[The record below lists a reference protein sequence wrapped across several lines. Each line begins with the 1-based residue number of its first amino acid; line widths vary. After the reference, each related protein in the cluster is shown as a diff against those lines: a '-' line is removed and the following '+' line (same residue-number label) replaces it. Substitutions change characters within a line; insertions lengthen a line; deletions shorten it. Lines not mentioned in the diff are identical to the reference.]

1 VSTASRES
9 AAAGARAV
17 RQPTA
22 ALLHIGA
29 AAVVAGGFAFMAME
43 AWGQIERLI
52 WRPAELSRALSA
64 GASLAATFPLRFVC
78 LALGSVGLMIIA
90 EYRPETLLRLSTA
103 AWAALG
109 VAGTG
114 AYLLSALDI
123 GSRWA
128 FAVLVGASLLG
139 AGLLL
144 ARRRPAPVSRTDPP
158 GSPLTRPL
166 LPVAVGLV
174 GGLLAIR
181 ASIEPV
187 TEWDA
192 VIYHVSFAR
201 DWLDSL
207 PGLPHAAGP
216 SVGAEL
222 SYNYPALFPAVSV
235 VLAGALHLAVDTVAR
250 LVSPLAAITVLAV
263 LRSTAPAGFFAGWA
277 APMFLLGSTFF
288 VAYGQWPTAY
298 MLMTVLVVLAVARLV
313 KERRLTLATA
323 LCLGLAAGTGLI
335 GVVIATIVVVAYV
348 AIRLASLR
356 GRPRRA
362 PSLRATAGAVAS
374 VALLSAPLV
383 VAVIGSAR
391 RTGGLFFPWIS
402 WPSAGHLLPEPYWR
416 FARREI
422 LANSYGQFDASVGSF
437 FAPLHGVVSSGVLA
451 PGGLALAGVI
461 VAACAVAR
469 PAARRA
475 LVVGGGIVAASVV
488 AVVAAELIWL
498 RYFLPV
504 SVAAAALLGV
514 VVGALR
520 NGSGSSTSLVRR
532 ATGLAYLAAAVAAAA
547 ALASGAAYALAGPN
561 DRTYTD
567 STSYRTERSSAYEDA
582 REAAN
587 GAERRRLVYGDDS
600 RAWDDINR
608 LDAAGVT
615 VGTFDVR
622 NYYSPYEPRRQLDGL
637 AGTAISGK
645 TGAKVAEQLRGHGIQ
660 AVFMPSWFW
669 EPGPARHPLTDRSP
683 VAMWVGGRTLRA
695 VRVYLPNSNVTYP
708 SLLYAVG
715 SARSARRLNALIAT
729 PSFSVEGSLSTQTR
743 MIPGGFAVWGPLGGP
758 IRWRIAA
765 PVTEIG
771 GIPLQ
776 LTTRAVTAAR
786 GVSVYEPREPTLVT
800 PAEFVDCTRVAPWAR
815 ESTLDVVFPGS
826 PLGFASL
833 DVGVAGPPRDLVA
846 TVREVPTSR
855 SVLVHA
861 CGDPA
866 SAKGGVFP
874 ARSNAGRILVANHVG
889 PSLVLAFDYRDLG
902 TSGVSLNLYDE
913 FRDRWTYGVAQL
925 HRCGSGRWV
934 HARVP
939 VTRLPAGPGTVELGP
954 VVTGRHLIVRS
965 LRLVGGPRSQTDCE
979 AGIG

>member
-9 AAAGARAV
+9 TAPGAPAV
-17 RQPTA
+17 RQTA
-22 ALLHIGA
+22 LVVVQVAA
-29 AAVVAGGFAFMAME
+29 AAVVAAGFAFMAVE

-52 WRPAELSRALSA
+52 WRSAELSAALSA
-64 GASLAATFPLRFVC
+64 AASLATTFPLRFIC
-78 LALGSVGLMIIA
+78 LVLGSIGLMLAA
-90 EYRPETLLRLSTA
+90 EYRPKALLRTSTA
-103 AWAALG
+103 AWVSLG

-114 AYLLSALDI
+114 AFFFSALDL

-128 FAVLVGASLLG
+128 FALLLCASLAGAGFFLGRGRVGAE
-139 AGLLL
+139 
-144 ARRRPAPVSRTDPP
+144 PP
-158 GSPLTRPL
+158 GEPAGPSRARPL
-166 LPVAVGLV
+166 LPVLVGLV
-174 GGLLAIR
+174 GGLLAVR

-192 VIYHVSFAR
+192 VVYHVSFAR
-201 DWLDSL
+201 DWVDAL
-207 PGLPHAAGP
+207 PGLPQAAGP

-222 SYNYPALFPAVSV
+222 SYNYPALFPSVSV
-235 VLAGALHLAVDTVAR
+235 VVAGPLHLDAGSVAR
-250 LVSPLAAITVLAV
+250 LVSPLAAVTVLAV
-263 LRSTAPAGFFAGWA
+263 LRSVAPPGLFAGWA
-277 APMFLLGSTFF
+277 ASMFLLGSTFF

-298 MLMTVLVVLAVARLV
+298 MLMTLF
-313 KERRLTLATA
+313 LTLAVVRIISEKRLGTAAA
-323 LCLGLAAGTGLI
+323 LCVGLAAATGWI
-335 GVVIATIVVVAYV
+335 GAVLGAMIVAAYIAWWLVKRLRASRSFGHRVGLQSLGAVGRAALLV
-348 AIRLASLR
+348 MPLGVLALASL
-356 GRPRRA
+356 
-362 PSLRATAGAVAS
+362 
-374 VALLSAPLV
+374 
-383 VAVIGSAR
+383 R
-391 RTGGLFFPWIS
+391 RTGGLLFPWVI
-402 WPSAGHLLPEPYWR
+402 WPHAAHLLPPTYWS
-416 FARREI
+416 ATQREI
-422 LANSYGQFDASVGSF
+422 LANSFGQFGDQVGSVLD
-437 FAPLHGVVSSGVLA
+437 PLFGIAKLGLLA
-451 PGGLALAGVI
+451 PGGLAVQGLLVAVVGVALARR
-461 VAACAVAR
+461 R
-469 PAARRA
+469 PALL
-475 LVVGGGIVAASVV
+475 LVVV
-488 AVVAAELIWL
+488 AVAGSLLLLVLLELVWP
-498 RYFLPV
+498 RYFLPM
-504 SVAAAALLGV
+504 
-514 VVGALR
+514 
-520 NGSGSSTSLVRR
+520 
-532 ATGLAYLAAAVAAAA
+532 AVAAAA
-547 ALASGAAYALAGPN
+547 GLGVAVNFLRGRGGRLDRVAYAGAVVAASLCTVSGAAYAVAGPN

-637 AGTAISGK
+637 AGAAISGK